1 MKRDTYGNV
10 NILLLWYGGGEH
22 DGGYLTDSMMVASRN
37 PELET
42 VTMFSIPRDLYVK
55 SPVTGG
61 YGRINVVFTQFFG
74 RTKDIHT
81 SALNTAEHISQ
92 ILDMEIPYY
101 ATIDFAAFQEVV
113 DTIWGIDIVVPETL
127 HDTAYPE
134 DATRGYITFHV
145 DAGLQHMD
153 GDIALKYAR
162 SRHSTSD
169 FSRSLRQQ
177 QIMMAIKDKILS
189 SGVSLSNAQD
199 LYVQYQTYVN
209 TNVSFSEMLWTVQ
222 YINSLHSFTSFG
234 FTTYCSFINYINMSP
249 ACFLY
254 NPDRENFWGAAVMLP
269 IGADHTN
276 PQKYTLLQEFVA
288 FILSYQ
294 GFVKQK
300 ASIEVINGVDKQL
313 ARQKGMA
320 AVPFAGNLA
329 IKMKRYGFQI
339 AETKN
344 AETPITTSYI
354 AINNIGDFSPTIQAI
369 QKIVPITEIRDNSQL
384 VVTGLD
390 LSGNEISFFEGTD
403 ISIYLWEDYLL
414 GSDQLSGLVEKKF
427 SYEL

>member
-1 MKRDTYGNV
+1 
-10 NILLLWYGGGEH
+10 
-22 DGGYLTDSMMVASRN
+22 
-37 PELET
+37 
-42 VTMFSIPRDLYVK
+42 
-55 SPVTGG
+55 
-61 YGRINVVFTQFFG
+61 
-74 RTKDIHT
+74 
-81 SALNTAEHISQ
+81 
-92 ILDMEIPYY
+92 
-101 ATIDFAAFQEVV
+101 
-113 DTIWGIDIVVPETL
+113 
-127 HDTAYPE
+127 
-134 DATRGYITFHV
+134 
-145 DAGLQHMD
+145 
-153 GDIALKYAR
+153 
-162 SRHSTSD
+162 
-169 FSRSLRQQ
+169 
-177 QIMMAIKDKILS
+177 
-189 SGVSLSNAQD
+189 
-199 LYVQYQTYVN
+199 
-209 TNVSFSEMLWTVQ
+209 
-222 YINSLHSFTSFG
+222 
-234 FTTYCSFINYINMSP
+234 
-249 ACFLY
+249 
-254 NPDRENFWGAAVMLP
+254 MLP

-403 ISIYLWEDYLL
+403 ISIYL
-414 GSDQLSGLVEKKF
+414 
-427 SYEL
+427 